1 MRVNES
7 RLLELIA
14 GAELGESLGHSGNII
29 DHLAL
34 DVRDLMEAVKI
45 LNQSAKAFYDLQHID
60 GEPLKNG
67 FYDTV

>member
-45 LNQSAKAFYDLQHID
+45 LNPKPVIVGTTNNVDSGK
-60 GEPLKNG
+60 PLRNG
-67 FYDTV
+67 FYA